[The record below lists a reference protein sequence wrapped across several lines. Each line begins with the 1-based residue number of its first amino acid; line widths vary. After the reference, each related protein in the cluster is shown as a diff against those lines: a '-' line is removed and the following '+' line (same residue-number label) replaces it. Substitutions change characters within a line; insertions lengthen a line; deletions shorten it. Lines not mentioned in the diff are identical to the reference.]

1 MANTIELMILVHM
14 VRYIIRDVLW
24 YVLVRDVRDY
34 GTRKFKKR
42 KS

>member
-14 VRYIIRDVLW
+14 VRYVIRGVLW
-24 YVLVRDVRDY
+24 YVPVRDY